1 MKKIYGFLGA
11 AALLVLASC
20 SKNIEEP
27 KDSGLKTQGDLFMS
41 MTVSPVGPKGT
52 RTATPNQTQGEVG
65 QDRENTIS
73 NALVIFAEKDNNDN
87 YKVVTSIYSGT
98 SGTDFNLTGNP
109 QSNYMA
115 TFKVDR
121 NTLLNK
127 ITGESLDFY
136 IFVVANA
143 PADLAGKFGE
153 QADVQ
158 QVFATAGDENTYW
171 KTDEFLMSNSKVEAL
186 SITKEAIK
194 EGTHITASD
203 PFKLGTVKV
212 QRAMSR
218 FDLAVSPAYT
228 TFTAANEAAGNE
240 ETPKNSD
247 LKDITIEFD
256 AVALINMAQKANSFK
271 VTAADK
277 TTLGSKTI
285 CFNDETNNNW
295 VFSPE
300 QEAFSTPLFN
310 GAAANGKL
318 TGTTNALSNFF
329 TTQATDDENAVNRV
343 NGYSLITK
351 INEPDNAYQ
360 RPSGAAEDQ
369 PDFMI
374 WRYCMENTNP
384 DNPNNQLNGN
394 STGVVFRAK
403 ITGKKVDGTE
413 ISGRTDG
420 PLYAYNNVILGN
432 AEGLRRY
439 ATSPKSESDNSG
451 VYDAV
456 KLKYTAAVEEYNKS
470 KSSNGEKFTFETG
483 DDGEEVTAGYK
494 KISSATAGELAG
506 LDEYLV
512 AEGFSIYRPDESND
526 YNYYCYYIYWNR
538 HNDNGNNAIMG
549 PMEFATVRNNVYK
562 LRVNK
567 IHKLGHPGE
576 PEDDPDDPTPDTPNE
591 TDSFYCEIICEI
603 LPWEVRINDIEF

>member
-203 PFKLGTVKV
+203 PFKLGTVQV

-218 FDLAVSPAYT
+218 FDLAVSPAYIK
-228 TFTAANEAAGNE
+228 FTAANEQGTS
-240 ETPKNSD
+240 TPNNSD

-277 TTLGSKTI
+277 TALGSKTI
-285 CFNDETNNNW
+285 CFNNETNNNW

-300 QEAFSTPLFN
+300 QEAFSTPLFS

-318 TGTTNALSNFF
+318 TGTTNALSGFF
-329 TTQATDDENAVNRV
+329 TTQVTDDENAVNRV

-351 INEPDNAYQ
+351 ISEPDNAYQ
-360 RPSGAAEDQ
+360 RPSDAAEEQ
-369 PDFMI
+369 PEFMI

-384 DNPNNQLNGN
+384 DNPDNQLNGN

-403 ITGKKVDGTE
+403 ITGKKVDGTA
-413 ISGRTDG
+413 ISGETDG

-432 AEGLRRY
+432 AEGLRTY
-439 ATSPKSESDNSG
+439 VTSPRDTTDASG

-483 DDGEEVTAGYK
+483 DEGKEVQDGYK
-494 KISSATAGELAG
+494 KISSATAEELAG

-512 AEGFSIYRPDESND
+512 AEGFSIYRPDESK
-526 YNYYCYYIYWNR
+526 NYYCYYIYWNR